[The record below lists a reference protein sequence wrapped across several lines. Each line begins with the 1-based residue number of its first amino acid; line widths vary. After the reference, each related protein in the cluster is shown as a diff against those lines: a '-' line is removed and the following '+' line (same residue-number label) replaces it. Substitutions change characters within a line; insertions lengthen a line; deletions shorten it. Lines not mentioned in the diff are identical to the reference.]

1 MATPPRI
8 PGLGAFLDN
17 DSATPRP
24 TTPGPVTVAAW
35 LLVLAAAAQIVAS
48 VMGISHALSPER
60 AQVLQAQLAADPAST
75 LSLEAMRNMGVISVV
90 LAALATVSAYVLFA
104 FFIRKGRIWAR
115 TATNVLVVL
124 TLSQL
129 VGIVL
134 PGGFTTIA
142 QLLLGALAIALCYL
156 PASKTFFA
164 DMKAHRA

>member
-1 MATPPRI
+1 MATPPHI
-8 PGLGAFLDN
+8 PGLGAFLDK
-17 DSATPRP
+17 DSSTPRP
-24 TTPGPVTVAAW
+24 AAPRPVTVAVW

-48 VMGISHALSPER
+48 VMGIIHAVSPER

-75 LSLEAMRNMGVISVV
+75 LSLEAMRNMGVITVV

-104 FFIRKGRIWAR
+104 FFLHKGRMWAR
-115 TATNVLVVL
+115 TATSVLVVL

-129 VGIVL
+129 VGIVF

-142 QLLLGALAIALCYL
+142 QLVLGSLAIALCYM

-164 DMKAHRA
+164 DMKAYRG